1 MNSKLNAYKQAA
13 MMKTDYRSQEAN
25 LFKRVTFG
33 LIQGKANPNGMDL
46 VRAASD
52 DKLLWMTII
61 KLLQDD
67 QNRLP
72 APLRAQII
80 SIGQAV
86 IREIDQNIT
95 GKLDVDFL
103 IDINTQMIEGLA
115 AMPETPA
122 IRPAPSSISAAARP
136 IITPPTSPCSGC
148 ALVNSALT
156 AGRSAA

>member
-72 APLRAQII
+72 APLRAQAPAD
-80 SIGQAV
+80 SV
-86 IREIDQNIT
+86 ILYEYSPESFTGTEIDYA
-95 GKLDVDFL
+95 
-103 IDINTQMIEGLA
+103 IEICA
-115 AMPETPA
+115 SVMDAQ
-122 IRPAPSSISAAARP
+122 SS
-136 IITPPTSPCSGC
+136 
-148 ALVNSALT
+148 
-156 AGRSAA
+156 